1 MSKSTSKKTKVNAI
15 DVTGLDEFFKEAQ
28 KNMIAQM
35 KDARVAELE
44 QRLADA
50 KARIEDITIKFSEA
64 MGELNKSNSED
75 ALWDLFNDIKHIRR

>member
-1 MSKSTSKKTKVNAI
+1 MNSQDLQNQI
-15 DVTGLDEFFKEAQ
+15 DSQ
-28 KNMIAQM
+28 KRYICELE
-35 KDARVAELE
+35 RYLAELE